1 MTVHTS
7 LVPGR
12 DFDPGARGYA
22 VLYRASAI
30 NHCPGC
36 GRSNWLVGRS
46 TAQCAFCDTA
56 LPLEAHFRRNLELG
70 G

>member
-1 MTVHTS
+1 MDVLSTFCA
-7 LVPGR
+7 GR
-12 DFDPGARGYA
+12 EFNPATRGYA
-22 VLYRASAI
+22 ILYRASEV

-56 LPLEAHFRRNLELG
+56 LPLDNHSRVLAA
-70 G
+70 